1 MICPNCKKQVERG
14 MKFCP
19 GCGHKMPSEEEIRCP
34 HCGNPVRP
42 EARFCQRCGQK
53 LPSSAGVSFCRQ
65 CGSPCPPGTTIC
77 DACQRKGRL
86 AVLLRILCALLIV
99 AIGAL
104 LWLWIADPFH
114 WQGEEP
120 SDTEAYL
127 ISLDAD
133 ELSLAPGETAS
144 LTATIETDAQQWS
157 GSLRWESSDPSV
169 AAVEETGPTTAVISW
184 TGEGTCS
191 VSVSVQG
198 GAETDETVA
207 SDTCL
212 VRCDASETV
221 LPQSVTLSEES
232 LLLEEGGGM
241 TLTASL
247 DVPADAWD
255 GTLVWTS
262 SDESVA
268 VVESTGALTAEVRW
282 MGEGT
287 CTVTAAVPGA
297 DGAAAS
303 CEVECA
309 APAPEIDFP
318 VGTVEYDGHHYLV
331 CMEETDWESAQ
342 AACEAMGGHLATITS
357 EEENEFVYQLACT
370 YSTELAFLLGG
381 TDRDHEGTFVWVT
394 GEPFTYTNWGYLNQP
409 DNYREYKDQDYMTI
423 LTFDQSGKY
432 YDDSGESWGTHASE
446 WDDKDGQSNP
456 YICEWDF

>member
-19 GCGHKMPSEEEIRCP
+19 GCGHKMPAEGESCCP
-34 HCGNPVRP
+34 HCGNLVRP

-53 LPSSAGVSFCRQ
+53 LSQSAGVSFCRQ

-77 DACQRKGRL
+77 DACKRRGKV
-86 AVLLRILCALLIV
+86 AMLLRILCALLIV

-120 SDTEAYL
+120 SDAEAYL

-198 GAETDETVA
+198 GAETDETAA

-212 VRCDASETV
+212 VRCDASEAV

-232 LLLEEGGGM
+232 LLLEEGGG
-241 TLTASL
+241 
-247 DVPADAWD
+247 
-255 GTLVWTS
+255 
-262 SDESVA
+262 
-268 VVESTGALTAEVRW
+268 
-282 MGEGT
+282 
-287 CTVTAAVPGA
+287 
-297 DGAAAS
+297 
-303 CEVECA
+303 
-309 APAPEIDFP
+309 
-318 VGTVEYDGHHYLV
+318 
-331 CMEETDWESAQ
+331 
-342 AACEAMGGHLATITS
+342 
-357 EEENEFVYQLACT
+357 
-370 YSTELAFLLGG
+370 
-381 TDRDHEGTFVWVT
+381 
-394 GEPFTYTNWGYLNQP
+394 
-409 DNYREYKDQDYMTI
+409 
-423 LTFDQSGKY
+423 
-432 YDDSGESWGTHASE
+432 
-446 WDDKDGQSNP
+446 
-456 YICEWDF
+456 